1 MARSVDK
8 IKFGLKLRT
17 EKQENSLTFRI
28 GVKKYALPFEAR
40 IVKSDE
46 YLFLHVPPA
55 AEIMKITKDGL
66 VVVTKSA
73 EAEEAV
79 KSFRKSRK
87 KTKRNR
93 KKVALPTEVE
103 DALKKIPAGYKL
115 GYDADGNLK
124 LVKKRTR
131 KKSAAKAAP
140 AKAPKK
146 AAKKP
151 ATKKKAKKT
160 ASKKRKK

>member
-17 EKQENSLTFRI
+17 VKQQNSLTFRI
-28 GVKKYALPFEAR
+28 GVKKYVLPFEAR
-40 IVKSDE
+40 IVKSDD

-55 AEIMKITKDGL
+55 AEIMKITKNGL
-66 VVVTKSA
+66 QIVTKPS

-87 KTKRNR
+87 KIKRPR
-93 KKVALPTEVE
+93 KQVKMPVEVQ
-103 DALKKIPAGYKL
+103 DALKKIPSGYKL

-131 KKSAAKAAP
+131 KKAAAP
-140 AKAPKK
+140 AKK
-146 AAKKP
+146 AAKATKKP
-151 ATKKKAKKT
+151 AKKAKKKAT
-160 ASKKRKK
+160 AKKRKK

>member
-17 EKQENSLTFRI
+17 EKKESSLTFRI
-28 GVKKYALPFEAR
+28 GVKKYVLPFEAR
-40 IVKSDE
+40 IVKSDD

-55 AEIMKITKDGL
+55 AEIMKITKSGL

-87 KTKRNR
+87 KIKRPR
-93 KKVALPTEVE
+93 KQVKVPSAVQ
-103 DALKKIPAGYKL
+103 DALKKIPSGYKL

-131 KKSAAKAAP
+131 KKAAVVAPP
-140 AKAPKK
+140 AKRAKK
-146 AAKKP
+146 AAKRP
-151 ATKKKAKKT
+151 AKIRAKRAT
-160 ASKKRKK
+160 AKKRKK